1 MGMSNP
7 NPSGRKANF
16 APERESDESD
26 TAGIVL
32 HGRRSLFALYHRT
45 ARAIHPDFFPQSFI
59 TRVSNF
65 GGDALT
71 LMCFSFSEGTHGRGT
86 RADQRV

>member
-1 MGMSNP
+1 MWMSNP

-16 APERESDESD
+16 APEREGDESD

-45 ARAIHPDFFPQSFI
+45 ARAIHPDFFFLKASSLVFPI
-59 TRVSNF
+59 LAVTR
-65 GGDALT
+65 L
-71 LMCFSFSEGTHGRGT
+71 H
-86 RADQRV
+86 